1 MLPCRYFETFSK
13 WRRCKAAVLTRSTC
27 ILITNEVTNGNI
39 SIDPRSPNGKE
50 VRSSRCDVRS
60 SGAKVVGRGRRYHHS
75 SGREGQNMI
84 AQDGSW
90 QEDTI
95 TARASGPREE
105 KYDSSGW
112 RGKRCQQSSGL
123 WPSRGNTIAQTA
135 WQTIPTELGPLALT
149 NNTIAQDG
157 RSRGCAT
164 QLGPGALAR
173 RNTIAQDGHGAKI
186 PTPPRT

>member
-1 MLPCRYFETFSK
+1 M
-13 WRRCKAAVLTRSTC
+13 TRSTC

-112 RGKRCQQSSGL
+112 RGKRCHHSSGL

-186 PTPPRT
+186 PTPAPHDVWLSKACGR